1 MHSILIS
8 GAAGGFGDQLTRL
21 YVKLGYRV
29 FATDMKQSDTVTE
42 LLKDYPLQFSFCA
55 ADVTKD
61 AQIETLKRFVSER
74 TDSLDILLNA
84 VGILFPQSRNPLE
97 EMDFGIALK
106 TLDINTL
113 GPLRLIKAFLP
124 LLKAGEEKMIVNIS
138 SEAGSLKTHNNYV
151 NRYDYCMSKA
161 ALNMGSVILQ
171 RYLAPT
177 GLRVLLVHP
186 GWMKTEMGG
195 EKAPL
200 SPMASAEHIA
210 ALIQL
215 KRKGNKLKTD
225 SMFFDYDGTPRPW

>member
-29 FATDMKQSDTVTE
+29 FATDMKKSDTVTE
-42 LLKDYPLQFSFCA
+42 LLKDYPLQYSFCA

-61 AQIETLKRFVSER
+61 EDIETLKRFVSER

-84 VGILFPQSRNPLE
+84 VGILFAASRNPME
-97 EMDFGIALK
+97 EMDFDVALK
-106 TLDINTL
+106 TIDINTL
-113 GPLRLIKAFLP
+113 GPLRLIKALLP

-151 NRYDYCMSKA
+151 DRYDYCMSKA

-186 GWMKTEMGG
+186 GWMKTDMGG
-195 EKAPL
+195 ERAPL
-200 SPMASAEHIA
+200 TPAVSAENIA

-215 KRKGNKLKTD
+215 KREEKSLTTD
-225 SMFFDYDGTPRPW
+225 AMFFDYDGTPRAW